1 MKSIL
6 ILLLCVCFLSVG
18 YTENFLSEDVK
29 KSLTKYCLDCH
40 DSDLAKGEL
49 DLEPLLSAGVA
60 KHSEIWEKVIRQIDA
75 RQMPP
80 IGKIDT
86 PF

>member
-6 ILLLCVCFLSVG
+6 ILLLCVCFLSVW

-40 DSDLAKGEL
+40 DSDLAKG
-49 DLEPLLSAGVA
+49 
-60 KHSEIWEKVIRQIDA
+60 
-75 RQMPP
+75 
-80 IGKIDT
+80 
-86 PF
+86 